1 MQRFSKRYGHGG
13 EAKEITIREEA
24 PQRFREWL
32 IQTAYALGFT
42 PGPLRVLICRV
53 LRKLPDQSN
62 WSEYPNI
69 AGEVQELVLTCDWFQ
84 VYDIIEELFSTLQQR
99 DEAIAQQLKEEIN
112 EFFRVEGIGW
122 QLIDGLIET
131 RGDELFEASARTAI
145 STLINAGRSTASQ
158 EMHEALKD
166 LSRRPAADIT
176 GAIQHSMAALECVAR
191 EISGDKAATLGKI
204 ISDNPH
210 LIPKPLDVSVEKAW
224 GFASEMGRHVREGRI
239 PSREDAELIVGLS
252 AVVATYL
259 VRKGGRSNT
268 T

>member
-1 MQRFSKRYGHGG
+1 MQRFSKRHGHGRQG
-13 EAKEITIREEA
+13 KEITIREDA
-24 PQRFREWL
+24 PIRLREWL
-32 IQTAYALGFT
+32 IQTAYALGFS

-53 LRKLPDQSN
+53 LRRLPDQNN

-99 DEAIAQQLKEEIN
+99 DPAIAQQFQEEIN
-112 EFFRVEGIGW
+112 EFFRAEGIGW

-131 RGDELFEASARTAI
+131 RGDESFEASARTAI
-145 STLINAGRSTASQ
+145 STLIDAGRSTASQ

-176 GAIQHSMAALECVAR
+176 GAIQHSMVALECVAR
-191 EISGDKAATLGKI
+191 EISGDKTSTLGKI

-224 GFASEMGRHVREGRI
+224 GFASEMGRHVREGRT

-259 VRKGGRSNT
+259 VRKLTGNN
-268 T
+268 